1 MSRNLL
7 RPLRAIPR
15 RSRPVRIP
23 VQPALRTPQP
33 AAQLHT
39 TPAHHRRADPPKE
52 PPKTDFEEMNV
63 LGNAPVPATA
73 VENCLDTGFILN
85 GGVRVTDGSGV
96 LLANGEA
103 FRWRPWEA
111 SGRMELVN
119 RRGQFEVPAEAFGVL
134 DLLWPRPGEWPPLVP
149 FLLRSC

>member
-15 RSRPVRIP
+15 QSRPLRTPI
-23 VQPALRTPQP
+23 QPALPSTPRL
-33 AAQLHT
+33 AAYLHT
-39 TPAHHRRADPPKE
+39 TPPPQR
-52 PPKTDFEEMNV
+52 KTQPSKKPQPSELEELDV
-63 LGNAPVPATA
+63 LGSAPVPATA
-73 VENCLDTGFILN
+73 IENCLDAGFILN

-111 SGRMELVN
+111 SGKKELVN
-119 RRGQFEVPAEAFGVL
+119 ARGQFEVPAEAFGVL
-134 DLLWPRPGEWPPLVP
+134 DLLWPRPGECHPL
-149 FLLRSC
+149 S